1 MEDAT
6 LRERVV
12 HSIRTVLPRVLRQDE
27 VGALSEGTR
36 LMEDLR
42 LSSAS
47 TMELLLELEGDLD
60 IQIDVE
66 DVDRSDFASVG
77 TLADFVAG
85 HALPV
90 E

>member
-1 MEDAT
+1 MDDDVT
-6 LRERVV
+6 RERVV
-12 HSIRTVLPRVLRQDE
+12 DSIRAVLPRVLREE
-27 VGALSEGTR
+27 VPPVTLGTR
-36 LMEDLR
+36 LMEDLG
-42 LSSAS
+42 LSSSS

-77 TLADFVAG
+77 SLADYIAG
-85 HALPV
+85 HTMAV

>member
-6 LRERVV
+6 LRKRVV
-12 HSIRTVLPRVLRQDE
+12 DSIRTVLPRVLRQE
-27 VGALSEGTR
+27 KLGGLSEGTR

-66 DVDRSDFASVG
+66 DVDRTDFASVG

-85 HALPV
+85 HASPI